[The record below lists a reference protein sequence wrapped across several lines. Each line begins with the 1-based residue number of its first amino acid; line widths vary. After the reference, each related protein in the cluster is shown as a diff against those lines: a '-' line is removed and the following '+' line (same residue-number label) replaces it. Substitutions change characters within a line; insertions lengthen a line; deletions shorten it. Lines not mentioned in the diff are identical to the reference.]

1 MKSLVLKFI
10 EFRITRFLIS
20 GGFAT
25 ATNLSVLFILVHFFG
40 VWYLLASVFSFISA
54 VYIGFTMQKF
64 FTFNDY
70 FKINVKEQI
79 LAYLGVQVANL
90 GINTFLMYVGVSILG
105 IHYLVSQMIIGAI
118 ISIYSFFVYK
128 NLIFS
133 KLSLRKTNINNND
146 LIS

>member
-1 MKSLVLKFI
+1 
-10 EFRITRFLIS
+10 
-20 GGFAT
+20 
-25 ATNLSVLFILVHFFG
+25 
-40 VWYLLASVFSFISA
+40 
-54 VYIGFTMQKF
+54 MQKF